1 MTPSATT
8 GPDTPSLPPSHPVY
22 SAENPTLGEVVA
34 RVAAEVAM
42 PLTQAL
48 DRVIALAATGS
59 IDGDGLRALRDEI
72 DGARRAGLRGQQI
85 ARFIV
90 GQAHPG
96 VERVALDE
104 VLRAVLIEQAA
115 GAQPGAVGHR
125 PQLAAVPV
133 MGDASLIHT
142 LLRATADWCVAQS
155 ASAVDWLLDR
165 KPWPV
170 RGRLRCRF
178 QPRRTDA
185 ALAAP
190 DPDAPAAATADER
203 TEVQPNTPT
212 NTPLN
217 TPPSTPVSTQSST
230 PTGTEPDTAAE
241 TLDWLLMQYAAHVAG
256 VLVLRETDARHCQLT
271 LEFPHA
277 VDDQAEGTEAAQGTG
292 AGGRGGAL
300 MAGSQ
305 VLVLAGRRE
314 LRQLVREALRGHDLF
329 IDYAPSVAA
338 ARDYCA
344 EGLPQVLI
352 YEAGFDG
359 HALDGLRR
367 QLAEQAPALAQI
379 EITPSGQDY
388 EIAPDR
394 ARVGA
399 DGLAQTLAAVLVM
412 ELSRRR

>member
-1 MTPSATT
+1 MPTARTSRRSSSA
-8 GPDTPSLPPSHPVY
+8 S
-22 SAENPTLGEVVA
+22 
-34 RVAAEVAM
+34 
-42 PLTQAL
+42 
-48 DRVIALAATGS
+48 S
-59 IDGDGLRALRDEI
+59 IDREGLRALRDEI

-96 VERVALDE
+96 VERVALDQ
-104 VLRAVLIEQAA
+104 VLRAVLTEQAA
-115 GAQPGAVGHR
+115 SAQPGAVGHR
-125 PQLAAVPV
+125 PQLSALQV

-155 ASAVDWLLDR
+155 ASPVDWVLDL

-170 RGRLRCRF
+170 RGRLRCGF
-178 QPRRTDA
+178 QPRRPAPDA
-185 ALAAP
+185 ADPAP
-190 DPDAPAAATADER
+190 GLSDDSAP
-203 TEVQPNTPT
+203 
-212 NTPLN
+212 
-217 TPPSTPVSTQSST
+217 
-230 PTGTEPDTAAE
+230 E

-256 VLVLRETDARHCQLT
+256 VLVLRDSGARHCQLT

-277 VDDQAEGTEAAQGTG
+277 VDGQAEGGDRQ
-292 AGGRGGAL
+292 AGSGRGGAL
-300 MAGSQ
+300 VAGSQ

-359 HALDGLRR
+359 DALDGLRR

-379 EITPSGQDY
+379 EIAPSGQDY

-399 DGLAQTLAAVLVM
+399 DGLAQTLPAVLVM